1 MNPIAM
7 CAPLIFGLSL
17 TFPVVGADD
26 PLVLP
31 LWPGKVPGDYGEI
44 GNEHIRPPENAPT
57 RDAKWLTNATKPPVT
72 VFRPAKDR
80 NPATTMPIRAPRHY
94 LTLTL

>member
-17 TFPVVGADD
+17 TSPVVGADD

-31 LWPGKVPGDYGEI
+31 VWPGKVPGDYGEI
-44 GNEHIRPPENAPT
+44 GSEQFRSPRCTPPPRPSPT
-57 RDAKWLTNATKPPVT
+57 TCTSTW
-72 VFRPAKDR
+72 
-80 NPATTMPIRAPRHY
+80 RARS
-94 LTLTL
+94 TSFST